1 MMDKKSNF
9 QWLPVWP
16 WEHEFD
22 QFKQKKEK
30 KNTQWSVFFQSPQMK
45 VRRHSKEQSR
55 LYLMLYYLIIY
66 IIPVLG
72 RVQSRI
78 QSNLK
83 KRGEIGKK
91 TLQSFVQWHF
101 LLYQT
106 EVFIKKKKWSVSE
119 ITYILC
125 TQEDEPPEHGS
136 GKNWSHWLTPF
147 LTLCESG
154 RWERIQHIFA
164 NRPSSAPLWNQLV
177 VRMPS
182 FIECP
187 VMAFSGQILA
197 FRVLTS

>member
-30 KNTQWSVFFQSPQMK
+30 KNTQWSLFFQSPQMK

-55 LYLMLYYLIIY
+55 LCLMLYYLIIY

-91 TLQSFVQWHF
+91 SLQSFVQWHF

-106 EVFIKKKKWSVSE
+106 EVSIKKKKMISVRNHLHSLHTRRWAPWAWFWKKLKSLADTFPYPLWIRKVGE
-119 ITYILC
+119 DTAYLC
-125 TQEDEPPEHGS
+125 QQTIFCSFMKPAC
-136 GKNWSHWLTPF
+136 GKNAFIHWMSSDGF
-147 LTLCESG
+147 F
-154 RWERIQHIFA
+154 WA
-164 NRPSSAPLWNQLV
+164 N
-177 VRMPS
+177 
-182 FIECP
+182 FG
-187 VMAFSGQILA
+187 F
-197 FRVLTS
+197 